1 MEGEDPDV
9 KDGKT
14 EAHAEVNQEEIGDQ
28 KKKTEIE
35 EEIEGK
41 KAVDEA
47 K

>member
-14 EAHAEVNQEEIGDQ
+14 EAHAEVNQEEIRDQ

-35 EEIEGK
+35 EELGGK